1 MTRESGVDET
11 RDMTVSCMPGGE
23 GWHCWV
29 SVGQDVG
36 RTTHDVDVTEAD
48 LERLAPD
55 ATDPTTL
62 VRESFEFLLE
72 REPRESILRT
82 FALPDIARYFPDYE
96 AQIGRR
102 MSSHS
107 SG

>member
-1 MTRESGVDET
+1 MTGESGADET

-36 RTTHDVDVTEAD
+36 RTTHDVDVTAAD
-48 LERLAPD
+48 LERLAPG

-72 REPRESILRT
+72 REPRESILRR
-82 FALPDIARYFPDYE
+82 FALTDIELYFPDYR
-96 AQIGRR
+96 AAITRGHGSAR
-102 MSSHS
+102 
-107 SG
+107 